1 MRGRVFLFDCCAL
14 KPKSFRW
21 TVRVLVAQALL
32 TLLTCVTPA
41 SVEATD
47 TAGAV
52 AKKSKPK
59 PTWSSELDDPR
70 GDAELTIC
78 SQNLENLG
86 TYGQSKQRLPSLTPQ
101 GFEDKRQALVRRF
114 KEAKCDV
121 VAVQEVLGKT
131 VEQSDEVLRQLAALL
146 QKKTNRL
153 YEVRSAESNDPL
165 SRVGFILA
173 KDRVER
179 LNELSYAK
187 LELPKLTPKERPRGY
202 TRAPYE
208 IQLQVKSRGESLPK
222 TVTLVNFHFKSKA
235 GKERDPAELEWESY
249 RMQMAEALRR
259 VVENRHSGSFASG
272 ETILVLLGDRNSNFD
287 TASARILEGS
297 LVLKQFQDPAACR
310 LTKRGFPVCKQG
322 SYLPQR
328 LFSVISGDPE
338 LRTQQGTYQYQG
350 TFSFIDDILLPAESL
365 RTAWKKFDKEGQ
377 YDAGIVRKY
386 PEASDHAMVYV
397 RLNW

>member
-1 MRGRVFLFDCCAL
+1 LYV
-14 KPKSFRW
+14 
-21 TVRVLVAQALL
+21 
-32 TLLTCVTPA
+32 A
-41 SVEATD
+41 SVEAND
-47 TAGAV
+47 AAGSV
-52 AKKSKPK
+52 VKKSKPK
-59 PTWSSELDDPR
+59 PTLSSELDDPR
-70 GDAELTIC
+70 GEAELTIC

-86 TYGQSKQRLPSLTPQ
+86 TYGQSKARLPSLTPQ
-101 GFEDKRQALVRRF
+101 GFEDKQQALVRRF
-114 KEAKCDV
+114 KEIKCDV
-121 VAVQEVLGKT
+121 IAVQEVLGKT

-146 QKKTNRL
+146 QKKTNRQ

-202 TRAPYE
+202 SRAPYE
-208 IQLQVKSRGESLPK
+208 IQLQVKSRGESVPK

-235 GKERDPAELEWESY
+235 GRERDPAELEWESY

-272 ETILVLLGDRNSNFD
+272 ETLLVLLGDRNSNFD

-365 RTAWKKFDKEGQ
+365 RTAWRKFDKEGQ
-377 YDAGIVRKY
+377 YDSGIVRKY